1 MGDSQSIHA
10 AAGEYL
16 VLGELLKRD
25 KMAFL
30 AQGPTQRGWDIVIV
44 ADHKQ
49 CGRDKKIQV
58 KTIDWPHPNR
68 RAVQINMSSD
78 FDSLVVV
85 LLNKDEPRS
94 RFLIFDKKD
103 IEEHLSKENS
113 PRQNR
118 TMTISDRK
126 FNQLKDQYED
136 EWSLLC

>member
-1 MGDSQSIHA
+1 MSDSRSIHA

-44 ADHKQ
+44 AAHKQ
-49 CGRDKKIQV
+49 CGQDKKIQI
-58 KTIDWPHPNR
+58 KTIDWPNW

-85 LLNKDEPRS
+85 LLNKAEHRS
-94 RFLIFDKKD
+94 RFLIFDKQD
-103 IEEHLSKENS
+103 IEEHLSKENPS
-113 PRQNR
+113 RQNR
-118 TMTISDRK
+118 TMTISDQK

-136 EWSLLC
+136 NWNLLC

>member
-1 MGDSQSIHA
+1 MSDSRSIHA

-16 VLGELLKRD
+16 VLGELLKRE

-49 CGRDKKIQV
+49 CGQDKKIQV
-58 KTIDWPHPNR
+58 KTIDWPNW

-78 FDSLVVV
+78 FDALVIV
-85 LLNKDEPRS
+85 LLNRNQNRS

-103 IEEHLSKENS
+103 IEEHLSEKKLH
-113 PRQNR
+113 RANR
-118 TMTISDRK
+118 TMTISDQK
-126 FNQLKDQYED
+126 FEELKDRYED
-136 EWSLLC
+136 NWDSLY